1 MGDLVSH
8 GCGVLNPPGEG
19 PSSGGQGYQFF
30 PAPGTLSP
38 FPGTTK
44 ISLSDREL
52 VVFSLSPFCKPG
64 LRWTCIPPPP
74 PPGRTSCSPTDYAS
88 FWHFCCCWTERIS
101 EYQTKGIESASSPES
116 LKSLPWGTW
125 SWFMCG
131 HGASSEQGSQTLY
144 FSLNIYLFMAASV
157 LVAACVIFRRGARAQ

>member
-1 MGDLVSH
+1 MAVGFLTPQGKDLVRGARDISFSH
-8 GCGVLNPPGEG
+8 CTRDSVPIPWDHQKQLVRQRA
-19 PSSGGQGYQFF
+19 SSI
-30 PAPGTLSP
+30 LS
-38 FPGTTK
+38 
-44 ISLSDREL
+44 
-52 VVFSLSPFCKPG
+52 FSLLQTWPEMDVHS
-64 LRWTCIPPPP
+64 PP

-88 FWHFCCCWTERIS
+88 FWHFCCCWTERIP

-125 SWFMCG
+125 PWFMCG

-157 LVAACVIFRRGARAQ
+157 LLAACVIFRRGARAQ